1 MLRLTR
7 RSALLALA
15 GASLT
20 TAAGMT
26 ALAQQPAQQPA
37 YTTIVVHNMHCQNCA
52 NKIAGKLY
60 KVAGVVEVRAD
71 VPKNTAY
78 VMPGQGKAVSP
89 AKLWSAV
96 ESAGFKVASLSCPQ
110 GTFTSKPNL

>member
-1 MLRLTR
+1 MPRITR
-7 RSALLALA
+7 RTALLALA

-20 TAAGMT
+20 SAAGLT
-26 ALAQQPAQQPA
+26 AVAQQPAQ

-52 NKIAGKLY
+52 NKIAGRLY

-78 VMPGQGKAVSP
+78 VMPQQGKSPSP

-96 ESAGFKVASLSCPQ
+96 EAAGFKVASLTCPQ
-110 GTFTSKPNL
+110 GTFTSKPKL

>member
-1 MLRLTR
+1 MPRITR
-7 RSALLALA
+7 RMALLTLA

-20 TAAGMT
+20 TVGLT
-26 ALAQQPAQQPA
+26 ATAQQPAP

-52 NKIAGKLY
+52 NKIAGRLY

-78 VMPGQGKAVSP
+78 VMPQQGKSPSP

-96 ESAGFKVASLSCPQ
+96 ESAGFKVASLTCPQ
-110 GTFTSKPNL
+110 GTFTSKPKL